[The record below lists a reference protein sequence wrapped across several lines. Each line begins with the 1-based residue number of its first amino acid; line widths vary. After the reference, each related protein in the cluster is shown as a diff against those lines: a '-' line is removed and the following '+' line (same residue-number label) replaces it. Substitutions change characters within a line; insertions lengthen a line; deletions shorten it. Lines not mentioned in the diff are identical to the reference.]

1 MVSNSVNKL
10 GITELYNIQDKHIK
24 SHSKLNVSER
34 IHYLVKLKKTIQS
47 RENEIEGFGRMSI
60 PVGKFRALSEE
71 GLLVSPFF
79 FVVAFLGILF
89 FHVRLAFGIVARPG

>member
-10 GITELYNIQDKHIK
+10 EVSELYNIQDKHIK

-47 RENEIEGFGRMSI
+47 RENEIYNALKSDLNKPKFESYATEIGF
-60 PVGKFRALSEE
+60 
-71 GLLVSPFF
+71 LLNEIS
-79 FVVAFLGILF
+79 LF
-89 FHVRLAFGIVARPG
+89 IKNLEKWAKP

>member
-34 IHYLVKLKKTIQS
+34 IHYLVKLKKQFS
-47 RENEIEGFGRMSI
+47 
-60 PVGKFRALSEE
+60 
-71 GLLVSPFF
+71 
-79 FVVAFLGILF
+79 
-89 FHVRLAFGIVARPG
+89 LAKMKYMML